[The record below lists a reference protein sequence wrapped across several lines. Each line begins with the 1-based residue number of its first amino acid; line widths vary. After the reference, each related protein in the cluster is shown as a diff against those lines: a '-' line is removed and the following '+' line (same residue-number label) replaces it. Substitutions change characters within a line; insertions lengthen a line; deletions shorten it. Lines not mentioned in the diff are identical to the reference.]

1 MASRTVLVGEVME
14 DLQRMIVMI
23 VMTDDAP
30 AEDSDDEGV
39 GDDGDEHEAG
49 HHPPVHRLHDLQ
61 RPQPRARIHDVAAAL
76 RSAPAQNIF
85 TETKYFCPDFR
96 I

>member
-1 MASRTVLVGEVME
+1 MV
-14 DLQRMIVMI
+14 I
-23 VMTDDAP
+23 MTSDDSDDSDNNDDSDDAP
-30 AEDSDDEGV
+30 AEDGDDEGV

-85 TETKYFCPDFR
+85 TETKYFCSDFM